1 MDRHTALEI
10 VHATL
15 AADCACQVSDLT
27 SSELTVVAAR
37 EVVGR
42 RRFAFIDK
50 PFILMTI
57 GNGVVVACS
66 AERMMW
72 AELNLGGMSRDEAF
86 SITTLALISE
96 FVGRERQVLDGPHL
110 KYICSSDAFRPARDP
125 AGFTIEMYG
134 RERMAEVYQFGFGY
148 YHALNYRLDDPCPD
162 MIAVV
167 AWKDEQVAGMAGM
180 SADSDELWQ
189 IGIEIAPAYQG
200 KGLGKALVSRATEAA
215 LAQEKVPYYAT
226 RLVNIASG
234 NTARSVGYQLAWSD
248 VYARNV

>member
-1 MDRHTALEI
+1 MDRRTALEI

-15 AADCACQVSDLT
+15 AADCACQVSDLM
-27 SSELTVVAAR
+27 SSGLTVVEAR

-57 GNGVVVACS
+57 GNGVVVACN

-72 AELNLGGMSRDEAF
+72 AELNLFGMTRDEAF

-96 FVGRERQVLDGPHL
+96 YVGRERQVLGGPHL
-110 KYICSSDAFRPARDP
+110 KYICASDTFRPVRDP

-134 RERMAEVYQFGFGY
+134 RERMAEVYKFGGY

-162 MIAVV
+162 MIAVI
-167 AWKDEQVAGMAGM
+167 AWRDERMVGVAGV

-200 KGLGKALVSRATEAA
+200 IGLGKALVSRATEAA
-215 LAQEKVPYYAT
+215 LALEKVPYYAT
-226 RLVNIASG
+226 HLTNMASG